1 MNDACF
7 HVEYSLDRVDYTE
20 FSVSPIS
27 LGIIGIVWML
37 QKDFIKQ
44 LSE

>member
-7 HVEYSLDRVDYTE
+7 HVEYSLEGIDYAE
-20 FSVSPIS
+20 SSMSPIS
-27 LGIIGIVWML
+27 LGVISIVWVF